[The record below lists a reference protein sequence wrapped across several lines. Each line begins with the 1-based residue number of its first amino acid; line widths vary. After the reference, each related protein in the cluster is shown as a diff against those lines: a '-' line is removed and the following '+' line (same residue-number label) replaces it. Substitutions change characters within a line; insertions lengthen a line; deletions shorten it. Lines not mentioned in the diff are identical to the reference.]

1 VSHDYRAP
9 DEQPTEY
16 TAVRVAALPREAQL
30 RLEYYERFGT
40 LLQQQV
46 DAIVTRAAATG
57 RELEREQAE
66 ATAQM
71 LRVRQ
76 ETATLREE
84 GEALRRETAMYR
96 AESAAVREES
106 EREQALMREQLARLR
121 TDIEALLEERDRRQ
135 AELNQVIQERRREQ
149 AELAVAALRV
159 REELSNVESQRNQ
172 ARAEA
177 TTLLEEIDRVR
188 REQLPLVAEVARLKE
203 EAQSLRE
210 ECERRRQ
217 EAAEIMAEA
226 HTQATQILGGVEEGA
241 GAIVT
246 RTLQELEGLGRPITP
261 RSESAAVASAPLRSG
276 ASWAEDGAGDVASEW
291 NPHAGGESAGFVP
304 AEHVETT
311 TRLVVREA
319 TADEMW
325 KVRERLGAMPGV
337 IRTEPDP
344 SDWGGTTLRVTHAL
358 GGSLM
363 GIMLDAGDLDFD
375 VLASG
380 DDFLEINLLRDD

>member
-1 VSHDYRAP
+1 
-9 DEQPTEY
+9 
-16 TAVRVAALPREAQL
+16 
-30 RLEYYERFGT
+30 
-40 LLQQQV
+40 
-46 DAIVTRAAATG
+46 
-57 RELEREQAE
+57 
-66 ATAQM
+66 
-71 LRVRQ
+71 
-76 ETATLREE
+76 
-84 GEALRRETAMYR
+84 
-96 AESAAVREES
+96 VREES

-203 EAQSLRE
+203 EAQSLRD